1 VNIIFNI
8 ARRIG
13 WFFLILGVFLVSFTH
28 SLLYVLHTRRYRK
41 CIENEDDECQD
52 NYPTNF
58 FDAFSATFFF
68 MSGQFE
74 PIKNN
79 LEHGPDKFRLL
90 MITFVFCTSIV
101 LLNVVIALM
110 NDAFNA
116 SEREGKTAYWKL
128 VSEVLAE
135 LEMLTVYNEGANSN
149 DGYSEYIH
157 YCATDEEVREFLSRF
172 SDSGMTAHAESS
184 KVAHEKT
191 HETQDQL
198 LTDVKAVSEVVNSHH
213 SCCGAR
219 VERDLKMEQDL
230 ANLTEL
236 VNRLLALTTTV
247 NNEP

>member
-1 VNIIFNI
+1 MSLALDAHHYDGGN
-8 ARRIG
+8 
-13 WFFLILGVFLVSFTH
+13 LVSFCYEI
-28 SLLYVLHTRRYRK
+28 L
-41 CIENEDDECQD
+41 Q
-52 NYPTNF
+52 
-58 FDAFSATFFF
+58 
-68 MSGQFE
+68 SGQFD
-74 PIKNN
+74 PIKKN
-79 LEHGPDKFRLL
+79 LEDGAAKFRIL
-90 MITFVFCTSIV
+90 MMIFVFCTSII

-135 LEMLTVYNEGANSN
+135 LEMLSTYFERASSN
-149 DGYSEYIH
+149 DGYSEFIY

-191 HETQDQL
+191 HETQSQL

-219 VERDLKMEQDL
+219 VERDLKLEQDV

-236 VNRLLALTTTV
+236 VNRLLALQTGNLPPQQSTTGS
-247 NNEP
+247 